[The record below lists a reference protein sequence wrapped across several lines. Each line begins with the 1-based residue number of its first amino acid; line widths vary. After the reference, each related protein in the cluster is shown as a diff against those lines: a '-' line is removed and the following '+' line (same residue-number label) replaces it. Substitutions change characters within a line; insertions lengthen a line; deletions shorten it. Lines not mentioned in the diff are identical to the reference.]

1 MPQQATTPPIQG
13 DDGERFLSI
22 ADLCRRYGK
31 CRMTIRRWVQ
41 AGHLPAPAMIGSQT
55 RAFRLSE
62 LRAREASWPRARS
75 DDEDDA

>member
-1 MPQQATTPPIQG
+1 MAQQATTPPIQG

-22 ADLCRRYGK
+22 ADLCRRYKK

-41 AGHLPAPAMIGSQT
+41 AGHLPAPVMIGAQT

-62 LRAREASWPRARS
+62 LQACEQAWPRALPT
-75 DDEDDA
+75 DKAA